1 MVKFTN
7 STPGGQ
13 NLWRM
18 QSSCP
23 LAVTGM
29 YAAGLATTTHLLQ
42 YLVERK
48 LISPHQ
54 FGFMPQKSTTLQLLY
69 LTDRWF
75 RALERGKNITAVFL
89 DFRKAFD
96 RVWHPGL
103 LYQLSTL
110 ISEWSAKWLT
120 SYLSER
126 QSSVRVGS
134 TMSEYK
140 TITCGVP
147 QGSHHGP
154 VLFIVFINNLPST
167 VSIPTEIMLMT
178 LPCTMSTANSLHVQ
192 HIQLYRRRSIAPK
205 SGLNLGMAN
214 LVMQRRGSCRPTK
227 ISCLKPLLRQWKNMQ
242 LQ

>member
-1 MVKFTN
+1 MWKQANVVPLFKNRGKAEDPTN
-7 STPGGQ
+7 YRPVSLLPALGKALDKIQ
-13 NLWRM
+13 
-18 QSSCP
+18 
-23 LAVTGM
+23 
-29 YAAGLATTTHLLQ
+29 TTHLLQ

-110 ISEWSAKWLT
+110 GISEWSVKLLT
-120 SYLSER
+120 SNLSER
-126 QSSVRVGS
+126 QISVRVGS
-134 TMSEYK
+134 TMLEYK
-140 TITCGVP
+140 TISCGVP
-147 QGSHHGP
+147 QGSHLGP

-167 VSIPTEIMLMT
+167 VSNPTEIYADDTTLHHEHST
-178 LPCTMSTANSLHVQ
+178 LPSCSTYPALQEAIVCTEEWAESWHGQIWSC
-192 HIQLYRRRSIAPK
+192 K
-205 SGLNLGMAN
+205 DED
-214 LVMQRRGSCRPTK
+214 LVDQQRYYA
-227 ISCLKPLLRQWKNMQ
+227 
-242 LQ
+242 